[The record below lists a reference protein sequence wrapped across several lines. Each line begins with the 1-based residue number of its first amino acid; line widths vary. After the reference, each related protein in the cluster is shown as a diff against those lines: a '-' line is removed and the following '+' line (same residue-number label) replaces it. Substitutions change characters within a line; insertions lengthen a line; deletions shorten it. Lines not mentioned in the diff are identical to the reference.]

1 MALLAAYPIGHPQ
14 SHARAI
20 LLFCAECPGQNL
32 CLVNRHHPVHPNRV
46 VGSLVVSLHAAFAV
60 LTTVLELELTGG
72 NVARTRLLVFPYH
85 PRPRLRLMA
94 PRLAPGSPFPGAYQP
109 LPIPHHRI
117 VQELEA
123 WEFLGENQLCLDGAT
138 VSMKA

>member
-14 SHARAI
+14 SRARAI
-20 LLFCAECPGQNL
+20 LLFCEECPGQNL
-32 CLVNRHHPVHPNRV
+32 SLVNRHHPVHPNRA
-46 VGSLVVSLHAAFAV
+46 VGPLVVSLRAVFAV

-72 NVARTRLLVFPYH
+72 NVPRIRLLVCPHH

-94 PRLAPGSPFPGAYQP
+94 PRLAPGSPFPEVYRP
-109 LPIPHHRI
+109 LLILHHRM

-123 WEFLGENQLCLDGAT
+123 
-138 VSMKA
+138 